1 MRDARKMSSEFKTY
15 YFNILLFTNNFFF
28 FIAAC
33 EICILNTIL

>member
-15 YFNILLFTNNFFF
+15 YFNILQN